1 VCLSAGLCVG
11 SGLGLVRLFVEIRG
25 GQVCSRL
32 LLKNYLFIFVYLLVF
47 SCG

>member
-25 GQVCSRL
+25 GASL
-32 LLKNYLFIFVYLLVF
+32 FPFIAKKLFIYFCLF
-47 SCG
+47 ACI